1 MTDPTHVP
9 EPRKTLNQPPE
20 SEHSQENPSS
30 QGTQHLRQS
39 EWQPA
44 TPAPQDAPRWSPAQP
59 NSTLGQS
66 ISPSAPSALEGGASS
81 GPQGRP
87 EVTYLPRPTGPNWG
101 LVLMGLALVVVAAGV
116 FANQLSGFQVNQLAD
131 TGPGVLVG
139 VGLLCALVGV
149 VGMVG
154 RRPP

>member
-9 EPRKTLNQPPE
+9 EPRKTLDQPPE
-20 SEHSQENPSS
+20 SEHSENPSS

-39 EWQPA
+39 EWEPA

-59 NSTLGQS
+59 NTTLGQS
-66 ISPSAPSALEGGASS
+66 TSPSSPTALAGDAPSGL
-81 GPQGRP
+81 QGRP

-101 LVLMGLALVVVAAGV
+101 LVLMGLALVVVGAGV
-116 FANQLSGFQVNQLAD
+116 FANQLSGFQVSQLAD

-154 RRPP
+154 RRRP